1 MMLFRSS
8 GLVVLLLSLSACALG
23 SEHIDVAYKPSKQA
37 EILASAALAPVQIAV
52 STDHLSP
59 NDRVGTKINGYG
71 MEGGSIQT
79 TKPISDIVKS
89 AFETELLARGFPEK
103 AGGKTVTADVTK
115 FYNKFHAG
123 FVGEAVATVE
133 MNVKVTGPN
142 NSVLYEKA
150 VTGAKTRGGL
160 MAMTSGEARKAL
172 EGALSDAVSQVV
184 SDPNFINTLSS
195 VVVNKEGINS

>member
-1 MMLFRSS
+1 MLIRSV
-8 GLVVLLLSLSACALG
+8 GLVTLLLSLSACALG

-37 EILASAALAPVQIAV
+37 EAISDAISAPVQIAV

-59 NDRVGTKINGYG
+59 NDRVGTKINTYG
-71 MEGGSIQT
+71 MEGGSIET
-79 TKPISDIVKS
+79 TKPVSDIVKS

-103 AGGKTVTADVTK
+103 TGGKTVTADVTK
-115 FYNKFHAG
+115 FYNKFHSG

-133 MNVKVTGPN
+133 MNVKVTDPTN
-142 NSVLYEKA
+142 NVLYTKA

-160 MAMTSGEARKAL
+160 MAMTAGEARKAL

-184 SDPNFINTLSS
+184 NDPNFLNALVST
-195 VVVNKEGINS
+195 GINQEGPKS